1 MAGRGWESW
10 EVATAGGGGE
20 ETWEGR
26 EGLCVLL
33 DFKVLW
39 TRISVIFFDL
49 TILYP
54 IFGAYFCLYLEFLY
68 VIPVLLAVL
77 LCVFRDINLCVL

>member
-20 ETWEGR
+20 ETWEER

-33 DFKVLW
+33 DFKMLW
-39 TRISVIFFDL
+39 TRISVIFDL

-68 VIPVLLAVL
+68 VIPVLPAVL
-77 LCVFRDINLCVL
+77 LCVFRDIVLCVL